1 MLIQQL
7 NESAWI
13 REFLWSSFSEGPVEE
28 RTTRAAR
35 CSVPH
40 VASSAPGGGE
50 GVKTQHRVKMN
61 CIFLLFEFQYL
72 GHR

>member
-28 RTTRAAR
+28 RTIRAAR

-40 VASSAPGGGE
+40 VASSSAPGGGE
-50 GVKTQHRVKMN
+50 GLKT
-61 CIFLLFEFQYL
+61 
-72 GHR
+72 

>member
-7 NESAWI
+7 NESVWI

-28 RTTRAAR
+28 RTIRAAR

-40 VASSAPGGGE
+40 VASSSAPGGGE
-50 GVKTQHRVKMN
+50 GLKT
-61 CIFLLFEFQYL
+61 
-72 GHR
+72 